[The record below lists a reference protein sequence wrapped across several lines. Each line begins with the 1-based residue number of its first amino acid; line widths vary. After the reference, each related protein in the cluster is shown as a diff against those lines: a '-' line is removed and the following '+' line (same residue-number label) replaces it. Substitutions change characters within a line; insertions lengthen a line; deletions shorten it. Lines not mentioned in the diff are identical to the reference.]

1 MSKSALD
8 AIRTQVMWN
17 RLIAVVE
24 EQAQS
29 LLRTAFGT
37 ITREAG
43 DLSAGVYDVS
53 GNMIAQAMTG
63 TPGHVNTMATAVGHF
78 FKHYPQST
86 MKPGD
91 VYVTN
96 DPWLGTGHLF
106 DYVMMTP
113 VFLGKKL
120 VAFFA
125 STCHVIDV
133 GGVGMSAKANS
144 SYEEGTLI
152 PHLKMRKEGKINEE
166 LLAVILANSRNPV
179 EVRGDLLSLVSAND
193 TGARRLV
200 DMMTEFK
207 LASLEPL
214 AKHILAT
221 SERGAREAIKAM
233 PEGQWFYEMPLD
245 GYEGPI
251 TIKSKL
257 TIKAGKITIDFTGS
271 SPASIYGINSP
282 RTYTHAYSV
291 FGLKAVIA
299 PHVPNNIG
307 SLSCFDLV
315 TEAGTC
321 VDPTRPSPVT
331 ARHVIGQMLAD
342 AVFGCLAQALPGKVQ
357 AESAGSIW
365 ILGLNS
371 AHGRVPVHETANAR
385 EFGVISIAL
394 GGIGGRPGKD
404 GLATTAFPSGIGAI
418 PIEITESQCPLY
430 FRHKEYLTDSAGAGE
445 WRGGLSQRIEVANR
459 EKAPFTISA
468 ATFDRIRNP
477 AQGRFGGSPGSR
489 GVARLG
495 SGKAIPDK
503 GIHVIPAGDSLIV
516 ELPGGGGFGDPK
528 LRRKDLVEADVKAG
542 LVSPES
548 AKRSHAVGNE
558 NP

>member
-43 DLSAGVYDVS
+43 DLSAGVYDVD
-53 GNMIAQAMTG
+53 GHMIAQAMTG

-113 VFLGKKL
+113 VFLGKRL

-144 SYEEGTLI
+144 SFEEGTLI

-166 LLAVILANSRNPV
+166 VLSIILANSRNPV

-200 DMMTEFK
+200 DMMKEFK
-207 LASLEPL
+207 LATLVPL
-214 AKHILAT
+214 ANHILKT
-221 SERGAREAIKAM
+221 SEKGARNAIKAM
-233 PEGQWFYEMPLD
+233 PEGEWSYEMPLD

-251 TIKSKL
+251 IIKSKL
-257 TIKAGKITIDFTGS
+257 TIKSGKITIDFTGS
-271 SPASIYGINSP
+271 SAASIFGINSP

-307 SLSCFDLV
+307 SLSCFDLI

-321 VDPTRPSPVT
+321 VDPIRPSPVT

-371 AHGRVPVHETANAR
+371 AHGRVSTHETAHAKN
-385 EFGVISIAL
+385 FGVISIAL

-418 PIEITESQCPLY
+418 PIEVTENQCPLY
-430 FRHKEYLTDSAGAGE
+430 FKHKEYLVDSAGAGE
-445 WRGGLSQRIEVANR
+445 WRGGLSQRIEIANR
-459 EKAPFTISA
+459 ENAPFTISA

-477 AQGRFGGSPGSR
+477 AQGRDGGRPGR
-489 GVARLG
+489 KGVARLG
-495 SGKAIPDK
+495 SGKALPDK
-503 GIHVIPAGDSLIV
+503 GIHVVPTGDSLVV

-528 LRRKDLVEADVKAG
+528 LRIKELVDADVKAG
-542 LVSPES
+542 LVSEK
-548 AKRSHAVGNE
+548 AARNDY
-558 NP
+558 

>member
-43 DLSAGVYDVS
+43 DLSAGVYNAD
-53 GNMIAQAMTG
+53 GQMIAQAMTG

-86 MKPGD
+86 MRPGD

-113 VFLGKKL
+113 VFLGRKL

-144 SYEEGTLI
+144 SFEEGTLI

-166 LLAVILANSRNPV
+166 LLSVILANSRNPV

-193 TGARRLV
+193 TGARRLIE
-200 DMMTEFK
+200 MMHEFK
-207 LASLEPL
+207 LTSLEPL
-214 AKHILAT
+214 AKHILTT
-221 SERGAREAIKAM
+221 SEKGAREAIKAM
-233 PEGQWFYEMPLD
+233 PDGEWTYEMPLD

-257 TIKAGKITIDFTGS
+257 AIKAGKITIDFTGS
-271 SPASIYGINSP
+271 SAASIFGINSP

-371 AHGRVPVHETANAR
+371 AHGRVPTNETAKAK

-418 PIEITESQCPLY
+418 PIEVTENQCPLY

-445 WRGGLSQRIEVANR
+445 WRGGLSQRIEIANR

-468 ATFDRIRNP
+468 ATFDRIKNP
-477 AQGRFGGSPGSR
+477 AKGRDGGSSGVK

-495 SGKAIPDK
+495 SGKNLPDK
-503 GIHVIPAGDSLIV
+503 GIHVIPAGDSLVV
-516 ELPGGGGFGDPK
+516 ELPGGGGFGDPG
-528 LRRKDLVEADVKAG
+528 LRDRALLEADINAG
-542 LVSPES
+542 LVSANS
-548 AKRSHAVGNE
+548 AKKDYFSGG
-558 NP
+558 

>member
-1 MSKSALD
+1 VSRKALA
-8 AIRTQVMWN
+8 AIQTQVMWN

-43 DLSAGVYDVS
+43 DLSAGVYDPK
-53 GNMIAQAMTG
+53 GRMIAQAMTG
-63 TPGHVNTMATAVGHF
+63 TPGHVNTMATAVAHF
-78 FKHYPQST
+78 FGKYPQST

-91 VYVTN
+91 VYITN

-113 VFLGKKL
+113 VFLGRKL

-133 GGVGMSAKANS
+133 GGVGMTAKANS
-144 SYEEGTLI
+144 SFEEGTLI
-152 PHLKMRKEGKINEE
+152 PHLKIRKEGVLNEE
-166 LLAVILANSRNPV
+166 LLSVILANSRNPV

-200 DMMTEFK
+200 SMMGEFG
-207 LASLEPL
+207 LTSIEPL
-214 AKHILAT
+214 AAHILSQ
-221 SERGAREAIKAM
+221 SEKSAREAIRAL
-233 PEGQWFYEMPLD
+233 PEGEWSYEMPLD
-245 GYEGPI
+245 GYEKEI
-251 TIKSKL
+251 VIRCKL
-257 TIKAGKITIDFTGS
+257 TIGKGRILIDFAGT
-271 SPASIYGINSP
+271 SPASIHGINSP

-307 SLSCFDLV
+307 SLSVFDIA
-315 TEAGTC
+315 TESGSC
-321 VDPTRPSPVT
+321 VDPVRPSPVT

-342 AVFGCLAQALPGKVQ
+342 AVFGCLAQALPGRVQ

-365 ILGLNS
+365 ILSLNS
-371 AHGRVPVHETANAR
+371 AHGRVPAEVTAGSR
-385 EFGVISIAL
+385 DFGVISIAL

-418 PIEITESQCPLY
+418 PIEITEGQCPLW
-430 FRHKEYLTDSAGAGE
+430 FRRKEYLADSGGAGE
-445 WRGGLSQRIEVANR
+445 WRGGLSQEIEIANR
-459 EKAPFTISA
+459 EPVPFAISA
-468 ATFDRIRNP
+468 ATFDRIHHA
-477 AQGRFGGSPGSR
+477 AQGRHGGLPG
-489 GVARLG
+489 VLG
-495 SGKAIPDK
+495 EAKLASGKRLPDK
-503 GIHVIPAGDSLIV
+503 GIHLVPGGDSLV
-516 ELPGGGGFGDPK
+516 VRLPGGGGFGNPLDRDPG
-528 LRRKDLVEADVKAG
+528 LLDQDIAAG
-542 LVSPES
+542 LVSAE
-548 AKRSHAVGNE
+548 AARRDYGK
-558 NP
+558 

>member
-43 DLSAGVYDVS
+43 DLSAGVYNA
-53 GNMIAQAMTG
+53 GGQMIAQAMTG

-78 FKHYPQST
+78 FKHFPQST

-144 SYEEGTLI
+144 SFEEGTLI

-166 LLAVILANSRNPV
+166 LLSVILANSRNPV

-200 DMMTEFK
+200 DMMKEFK
-207 LASLEPL
+207 LATLEPL
-214 AKHILAT
+214 ASHVLKT
-221 SERGAREAIKAM
+221 SEKGARDAIKTM
-233 PEGQWFYEMPLD
+233 PEGEWSYEMPLD

-251 TIKSKL
+251 NIKSKL
-257 TIKAGKITIDFTGS
+257 TIKFFGS
-271 SPASIYGINSP
+271 VNL
-282 RTYTHAYSV
+282 RHQ
-291 FGLKAVIA
+291 L
-299 PHVPNNIG
+299 
-307 SLSCFDLV
+307 
-315 TEAGTC
+315 
-321 VDPTRPSPVT
+321 T
-331 ARHVIGQMLAD
+331 AHLHP
-342 AVFGCLAQALPGKVQ
+342 CLF
-357 AESAGSIW
+357 
-365 ILGLNS
+365 
-371 AHGRVPVHETANAR
+371 RV
-385 EFGVISIAL
+385 
-394 GGIGGRPGKD
+394 
-404 GLATTAFPSGIGAI
+404 
-418 PIEITESQCPLY
+418 
-430 FRHKEYLTDSAGAGE
+430 
-445 WRGGLSQRIEVANR
+445 W
-459 EKAPFTISA
+459 
-468 ATFDRIRNP
+468 
-477 AQGRFGGSPGSR
+477 
-489 GVARLG
+489 
-495 SGKAIPDK
+495 
-503 GIHVIPAGDSLIV
+503 
-516 ELPGGGGFGDPK
+516 
-528 LRRKDLVEADVKAG
+528 
-542 LVSPES
+542 PES
-548 AKRSHAVGNE
+548 RHRTPCAKQYRLALLL
-558 NP
+558 

>member
-1 MSKSALD
+1 MKTNALA

-29 LLRTAFGT
+29 LLRTAFGA

-43 DLSAGVYDVS
+43 DLSAGVYDPH

-63 TPGHVNTMATAVGHF
+63 TPGHVNTMATAVAHF
-78 FKHYPQST
+78 FKHFPQHT

-106 DYVMMTP
+106 DYVMTTP

-133 GGVGMSAKANS
+133 GGVGLSAKANS
-144 SYEEGTLI
+144 TFEEGTLI
-152 PHLKMRKEGKINEE
+152 PHIKIRKEGKLNEE
-166 LLAVILANSRNPV
+166 LLAIILANSRNPV
-179 EVRGDLLSLVSAND
+179 EVRGDILSLISAND
-193 TGARRLV
+193 TGARRLIS
-200 DMMTEFK
+200 MMEEFK
-207 LASLEPL
+207 LASIEPL
-214 AKHILAT
+214 ARHILT
-221 SERGAREAIKAM
+221 RSEKGARQAIKAL
-233 PEGQWFYEMPLD
+233 PEGQWSYEMPLD
-245 GYEGPI
+245 GYERPI

-257 TIKAGKITIDFTGS
+257 TIRRGKITIDFSGS

-321 VDPTRPSPVT
+321 VDPIRPSPVT

-342 AVFGCLAQALPGKVQ
+342 SVFGCLAQALPGKVQ

-371 AHGRVPVHETANAR
+371 AHGLVPAEETAKAKR
-385 EFGVISIAL
+385 FGVINIGL

-404 GLATTAFPSGIGAI
+404 GLATTAFPSGVGTI
-418 PIEITESQCPLY
+418 PVEVTETQCPLY
-430 FRHKEYLTDSAGAGE
+430 FKRKEYLPDSGGAGQ
-445 WRGGLSQRIEVANR
+445 WRGGLSQAIEIANR
-459 EKAPFTISA
+459 EPAPFTISA
-468 ATFDRIRNP
+468 ATFDRIRN
-477 AQGRFGGSPGSR
+477 AARGRDGGLAGR
-489 GVARLG
+489 KGVARRG
-495 SGKAIPDK
+495 SGQPIPDK
-503 GIHVIPAGDSLIV
+503 GVHVIAAGDSLVV
-516 ELPGGGGFGDPK
+516 ELPGGGGFGDPTK
-528 LRRKDLVEADVKAG
+528 RAAELIEADLKAG
-542 LVSPES
+542 VVSAEAARNDYDYEP
-548 AKRSHAVGNE
+548 A
-558 NP
+558 

>member
-1 MSKSALD
+1 MSKQALA

-43 DLSAGVYDVS
+43 DLSAGVYDTK
-53 GNMIAQAMTG
+53 GRMLAQAMTG
-63 TPGHVNTMATAVGHF
+63 TPGHVNTMATAVEHF
-78 FKHYPQST
+78 FPKFPVKDMQ
-86 MKPGD
+86 PGD
-91 VYVTN
+91 VFITN

-106 DYVMMTP
+106 DYVVMTP
-113 VFLGKKL
+113 VFLGKKP
-120 VAFFA
+120 VAIFA

-133 GGVGMSAKANS
+133 GGVGMSARAYS
-144 SYEEGTLI
+144 SFEEGTLI
-152 PHLKMRKEGKINEE
+152 PHMKLRKAGEINEE
-166 LLAVILANSRNPV
+166 LLSVILANSRNPI

-193 TGARRLV
+193 TGARRLI
-200 DMMTEFK
+200 DMMTEFNLQDIDK
-207 LASLEPL
+207 LAD
-214 AKHILAT
+214 HILTQSVKAT
-221 SERGAREAIKAM
+221 HEAIRAL
-233 PEGQWFYEMPLD
+233 PEGEWSYEMPLD
-245 GYEGPI
+245 GYEAPI
-251 TIKSKL
+251 LIRSKL

-271 SPASIYGINSP
+271 SPASVRGINSP

-307 SLSCFDLV
+307 SLSCFDLK

-365 ILGLNS
+365 ILSLSS
-371 AHGRVPVHETANAR
+371 AHEQVSAKETEGAMRFQVTNV
-385 EFGVISIAL
+385 GL

-404 GLATTAFPSGIGAI
+404 GLSTTAFPSGIGAI
-418 PIEITESQCPLY
+418 PVEITEAQCPLY
-430 FRHKEYLTDSAGAGE
+430 FKRKHYLQDSGGAGE
-445 WRGGLSQRIEVANR
+445 YRGGLGQIIEIANR
-459 EKAPFTISA
+459 EAAPFVISA

-477 AQGRFGGSPGSR
+477 AQGRDGGRPGRR
-489 GVARLG
+489 GNARLG
-495 SGKAIPDK
+495 SGPALKDK
-503 GIHVIPAGDSLIV
+503 GNHVVPVGDSLVV
-516 ELPGGGGFGDPK
+516 ELPGGGGFGRPQI
-528 LRRKDLVEADVKAG
+528 RSSEAIKADIAAG
-542 LVSPES
+542 LVSE
-548 AKRSHAVGNE
+548 AAAEQDYGYAT
-558 NP
+558 